1 MKKMWLLLGEI
12 SIEMLKETFC
22 LMSDVEVFDR
32 CVANDFLKIIPRFD
46 NKEAQETGRN
56 SIYWT
61 SINTPHAKSTFQMK
75 SNASFLFGYII
86 SRTIADT
93 DATEIT
99 GVRNIKIFPKESGS
113 KIFHT
118 AKRSG

>member
-1 MKKMWLLLGEI
+1 
-12 SIEMLKETFC
+12 MLKETFC
-22 LMSDVEVFDR
+22 LMGYIEVFDR
-32 CVANDFLKIIPRFD
+32 CVANDFLKVIPRFD
-46 NKEAQETGRN
+46 NKEPQETGRN

-61 SINTPHAKSTFQMK
+61 FVNTPHAKITFRMK
-75 SNASFLFGYII
+75 SNVSFLFGNII

-99 GVRNIKIFPKESGS
+99 GSRNMKIFAKESGS